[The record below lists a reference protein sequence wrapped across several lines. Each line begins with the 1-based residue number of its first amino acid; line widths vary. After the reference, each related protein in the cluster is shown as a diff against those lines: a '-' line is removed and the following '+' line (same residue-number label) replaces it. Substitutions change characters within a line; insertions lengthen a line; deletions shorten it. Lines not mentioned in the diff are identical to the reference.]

1 MANRSTDRGPTRRKA
16 LRDMAALGGLAAA
29 GGLAGPVVL
38 STPTAA
44 APNDQLIVAVAATPV
59 ALDPAFRASLGS
71 RGLPVFIHEYL
82 FSHRLPKGADRVG
95 LPPFDGPL
103 EPRLA
108 EKYEG

>member
-59 ALDPAFRASLGS
+59 SLDPQLGASRESWVLPGFIDE
-71 RGLPVFIHEYL
+71 GLVALRFQKP
-82 FSHRLPKGADRVG
+82 RDGVG
-95 LPPFDGPL
+95 LRQTNGPL
-103 EPRLA
+103 
-108 EKYEG
+108 KS